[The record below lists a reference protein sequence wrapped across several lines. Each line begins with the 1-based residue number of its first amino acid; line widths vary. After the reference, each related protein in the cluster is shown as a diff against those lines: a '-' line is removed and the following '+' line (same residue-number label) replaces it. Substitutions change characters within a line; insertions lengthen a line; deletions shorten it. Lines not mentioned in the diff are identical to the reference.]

1 MIECT
6 SRRLRGGDW
15 GGEPCRGHPSAVEQ
29 AAKLARSPP
38 ISRKAR
44 GWSMSQ
50 KRLWGLPNAA
60 GQGFPIKILA
70 KRWRR
75 EDYNSIAV
83 ILLSLCF
90 HATPQSEAF
99 RSWRS

>member
-6 SRRLRGGDW
+6 SSRLRGGDW
-15 GGEPCRGHPSAVEQ
+15 GGEPCRRSQ
-29 AAKLARSPP
+29 AAKLARSPA

-44 GWSMSQ
+44 GRSMSQ
-50 KRLWGLPNAA
+50 KRLWGSPSAA
-60 GQGFPIKILA
+60 GQGFPIMILA

-90 HATPQSEAF
+90 QATGPQSEAF
-99 RSWRS
+99 KSWRS